1 VEIFTYSLSGLSNVE
16 MALIT
21 YNVQSYPLCV
31 FAFYVSNTDEQYK
44 YNFTNG
50 INIFLNKIAL
60 LYTEYVVCTGYSEQC
75 DDSTLQDKSLF
86 DFAPISC
93 HVASEECS

>member
-1 VEIFTYSLSGLSNVE
+1 MVPLSTR
-16 MALIT
+16 LISHWSIPLMT
-21 YNVQSYPLCV
+21 YNVHSYPLCV
-31 FAFYVSNTDEQYK
+31 FAFYVSNTDAQYK

-50 INIFLNKIAL
+50 INIFLYKIAL

-93 HVASEECS
+93 HVASEERSE